1 MGDVGK
7 VGIIMLVHTAL
18 DRAERIAHVWADAGC
33 PVVMHLDKK
42 NSDADYD
49 LLTRNLADHGN
60 ISFCKR
66 HPCDWGSWELV
77 QATQEAAQQ
86 LLSKTPIYPT
96 FFCHLGRAC
105 HFVPFQS

>member
-18 DRAERIAHVWADAGC
+18 DRAERIARVLADAGC

-42 NSDADYD
+42 NSDADYAS
-49 LLTRNLADHGN
+49 LTRNLADHGN

-66 HPCDWGSWELV
+66 HPCDWGS
-77 QATQEAAQQ
+77 
-86 LLSKTPIYPT
+86 
-96 FFCHLGRAC
+96 
-105 HFVPFQS
+105 